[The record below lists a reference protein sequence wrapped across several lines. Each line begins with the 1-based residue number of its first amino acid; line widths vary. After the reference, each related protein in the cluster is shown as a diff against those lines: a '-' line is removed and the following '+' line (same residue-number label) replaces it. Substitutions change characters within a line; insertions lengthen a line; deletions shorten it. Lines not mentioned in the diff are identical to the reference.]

1 MPTLFVPASLRPL
14 TNGQRT
20 IELSGETVRELISAL
35 ESQYPAIS
43 GRIREG
49 DRLRQ
54 GLCVSIN
61 DRVSDRGLQQA
72 VGPQDEVHFVATI
85 GGG

>member
-1 MPTLFVPASLRPL
+1 MAIVYIPASLRPL
-14 TNGQRT
+14 AGGNRI
-20 IELSGETVRELISAL
+20 IELAGETVRDLLIQL
-35 ESQYPAIS
+35 EERYPPLL
-43 GRIREG
+43 GRLRDG

-61 DRVSDRGLQQA
+61 DKVSDRGLSQ
-72 VGPQDEVHFVATI
+72 VVTPQDEVHFIATI